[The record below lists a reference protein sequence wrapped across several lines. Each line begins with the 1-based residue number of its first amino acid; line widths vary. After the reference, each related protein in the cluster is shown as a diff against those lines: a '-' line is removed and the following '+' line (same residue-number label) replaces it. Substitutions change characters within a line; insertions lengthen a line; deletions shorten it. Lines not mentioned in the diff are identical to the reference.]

1 MNKSNKMLLV
11 IDTNVLLVS
20 IAPKSKYHWIYQ
32 AIISGKISI
41 AVSNEILEEYLEV
54 FSRKYNYEIGNAVI
68 RTLLELE
75 NVFFQTIHFH
85 FYLIENDEDDN
96 KFADCAISANAQYL
110 ISNDKHFNIL
120 KNIDFPVVAV
130 KTIEEFREIYF
141 NECI

>member
-1 MNKSNKMLLV
+1 MKKSNKMLLV

-54 FSRKYNYEIGNAVI
+54 FSRKYNYEIANAVI

-75 NVFFQTIHFH
+75 NVLFQTIHFH
-85 FYLIENDEDDN
+85 FYLIENDVDDN
-96 KFADCAISANAQYL
+96 KFADCAICANAQYL

-120 KNIDFPVVAV
+120 KNIDFPTIEV
-130 KTIEEFREIYF
+130 KNIEEFKEIYY
-141 NECI
+141 NELI

>member
-1 MNKSNKMLLV
+1 MLLV